1 MLNKKYNDYELIY
14 MVRENDDNSRN
25 ILYEKY
31 LPILKKLASDF
42 YHKFNNFGY
51 DYDDFLQE
59 AYIAFEKA
67 IIKYDDINGILFYSF
82 AILCV
87 RRGLV
92 SFCRGLSSSKYNIL
106 SDNLLNLEDI
116 SISDE
121 KADIDKITD
130 EAEIEDV
137 LKSLILELP
146 FDISCI
152 LELRLNNFSYSEIS
166 NLLNIPVSTVEFR
179 NRKVKRAVYDCLTKY
194 YNKKTF

>member
-1 MLNKKYNDYELIY
+1 MINKKYNDYELIY

-31 LPILKKLASDF
+31 LPILKRLASEF
-42 YHKFNNFGY
+42 YHKFKNYGF

-59 AYIAFEKA
+59 AYISFEKA
-67 IIKYDDINGILFYSF
+67 IIRYDDVNGILFYSF

-92 SFCRGLSSSKYNIL
+92 SFCRGLSSSRYIS
-106 SDNLLNLEDI
+106 SDNMLDLDDV

-121 KADIDKITD
+121 KADIGKIT
-130 EAEIEDV
+130 EESEV
-137 LKSLILELP
+137 EGVFKSLILELP

-152 LELRLNNFSYSEIS
+152 LELRLNNFTYSEIS
-166 NLLNIPVSTVEFR
+166 NLLNIPISTVEFR

-194 YNKKTF
+194 YSKKTF